1 MPRSYAC
8 KVSANDGTGRCVQ
21 WTQFNPF
28 PQVIGGTFAAL
39 SDTAS
44 LSYQV
49 KWLK

>member
-28 PQVIGGTFAAL
+28 PQVTGGTFAAL
-39 SDTAS
+39 LDTQN
-44 LSYQV
+44 LSNQV
-49 KWLK
+49 KRLK